1 VQLPLKLPSA
11 ESRTF
16 DVVGFGQN
24 SVDLVA
30 VIRDHPQPDTHVRI
44 ERLERFSGGEVA
56 TAVVACARLGCR
68 TRYLGAVGNDEAGA
82 MVQACLTR
90 EGVDVSHVRVADAP
104 NRFAIILV
112 DRDGRRTVV
121 WYRDAKLEELAGSVD
136 ADAAASGRVL
146 LLDASHPDASAIAA
160 AAAQKAGTPVVL
172 DVDAFDVRVEHLLQF
187 VDVVIASR
195 ACLVGYAGQ
204 GGVGGALRRLVSE
217 FHPAMAVVTLGSEG
231 SLALCGTTEIRTPA
245 FNVPVV
251 DSTGAGDA
259 FRGGFVASWLR
270 SGEQAP
276 AAQLLQY
283 ASAVAALNCGALGAQ
298 TALPSWGPV
307 DHLVTEQGHGR
318 SK

>member
-1 VQLPLKLPSA
+1 VLLPLRLPSP
-11 ESRTF
+11 ESRAF

-68 TRYLGAVGNDEAGA
+68 SRYLGAIGNDDSGTI
-82 MVQACLTR
+82 VKDTLTR
-90 EGVDVSHVRVADAP
+90 EGIDCSHLRVADAP

-121 WYRDAKLEELAGSVD
+121 WYRDAKLEALAGMVD
-136 ADAAASGRVL
+136 AEAAASGRVL
-146 LLDASHPDASAIAA
+146 LIDASHPDASATAA
-160 AAAQKAGTPVVL
+160 EAAQKAGTPVVL

-195 ACLVGYAGQ
+195 ACLVGYAGP

-259 FRGGFVASWLR
+259 FRGGFVAAWLR
-270 SGEQAP
+270 FGEQAT
-276 AAQLLQY
+276 AATLLQH

-298 TALPSWGPV
+298 TGLPDWAAV
-307 DHLVTEQGHGR
+307 DLLVTEQGYAR

>member
-1 VQLPLKLPSA
+1 MRLPLTLPPA
-11 ESRTF
+11 DSRPF

-68 TRYLGAVGNDEAGA
+68 SRYLGAIGNDEAGGI
-82 MVQACLTR
+82 VNACLTR
-90 EGVDVSHVRVADAP
+90 EGIDVSRVRVADAP

-121 WYRDAKLEELAGSVD
+121 WYRDPKLEALAGMVD

-146 LLDASHPDASAIAA
+146 LLDASNPEASAVAA
-160 AAAQKAGTPVVL
+160 AAARAAGSPVVL
-172 DVDAFDVRVEHLLQF
+172 DVDVFDVRVERLLES

-195 ACLVGYAGQ
+195 ACLVGYAGP
-204 GGVGGALRRLVSE
+204 GGVGGALRRLVNE
-217 FHPAMAVVTLGSEG
+217 FHPALAVVTLGSEG
-231 SLALCGTTEIRTPA
+231 SLAFCGGEEIRTPA
-245 FNVPVV
+245 FTVPVV

-270 SGEQAP
+270 FGDQAP
-276 AAQLLQY
+276 VGQLLQY

-298 TALPSWGPV
+298 TGLPGWAAV
-307 DHLVTEQGHGR
+307 DRLVTEQGHGR

>member
-1 VQLPLKLPSA
+1 VRLPISLPPV
-11 ESRTF
+11 ESRAF

-44 ERLERFSGGEVA
+44 EQLKRFSGGEVA
-56 TAVVACARLGCR
+56 TAIVACARLGCR
-68 TRYLGAVGNDEAGA
+68 TRYLGAIGNDEAGGI
-82 MVQACLTR
+82 VKSGLTN
-90 EGVDVSHVRVADAP
+90 EGVDCSHVRVADAP

-121 WYRDAKLEELAGSVD
+121 WYRDPKLEALAGMVD
-136 ADAAASGRVL
+136 VEAAASGRVL
-146 LLDASHPDASAIAA
+146 LLDASNPDASASAA
-160 AAAQKAGTPVVL
+160 AAAQAAGSPVVL
-172 DVDAFDVRVEHLLQF
+172 DVDAFDVRVEHLLQS

-195 ACLVGYAGQ
+195 ACLVGYAGP

-217 FHPAMAVVTLGSEG
+217 FHPALAVVTLGAEG
-231 SLALCGTTEIRTPA
+231 SLALCEGTEIRTPA

-270 SGEQAP
+270 FGGDADVGK
-276 AAQLLQY
+276 LLQY
-283 ASAVAALNCGALGAQ
+283 ASGVAALNCGALGAQ
-298 TALPSWGPV
+298 TGLPKWAEV
-307 DHLVTEQGHGR
+307 DVLVTQQGYDR